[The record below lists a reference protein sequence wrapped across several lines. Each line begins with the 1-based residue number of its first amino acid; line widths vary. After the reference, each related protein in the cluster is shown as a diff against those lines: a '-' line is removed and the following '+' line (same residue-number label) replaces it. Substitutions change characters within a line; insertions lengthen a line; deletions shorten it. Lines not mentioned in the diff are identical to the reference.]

1 MFMLNL
7 RSVSHAAAVV
17 CLLAVPGQAQS
28 PGSADNG
35 DELDFFERKIRPILV
50 ARCYE
55 CHSGDSKS
63 PGGSLRLDSRD
74 GMLTGGDS
82 GPAVVPGEPEKSLL
96 LQAISYQ
103 SELVQM
109 PPNGKLPE
117 AEIRL
122 LTEWLKRGAM
132 APDAAAPAASAK
144 KTIDFEQG
152 RKFWSFQP
160 VREHALPPVRDAAW
174 PRERIDHFL
183 LARIE
188 AAGLEPS
195 PEADGRTLLRR
206 AYFDVIGLSP
216 SAAEVEAFVRSDS
229 PGEYERA
236 VERLLSS
243 PHYGER
249 WGRFWL
255 DLVRY
260 CDLPESWVRTE
271 AQAWLYRD
279 WVVQALND
287 DLPYDEFVRRQLAAD
302 LLPDCGPE
310 QLAALGLLGLSP
322 NYWKEL
328 KLSQDV
334 IKTVVAEEWEERI
347 HTLGSALLGLTVA
360 CARCHDHK
368 FDPISTQDYYGL
380 AGVLA
385 STRTADRS
393 ILPSEQAEVVEQ
405 ARRQVQE
412 WETEIKTVSAK
423 KPQDDETKATIARLK
438 QQVAELK
445 QTTPHYEASLCYGV
459 AEASLHVRPDGEART
474 KLEYEANDPQNV
486 CVQIRGNPAN
496 LGPEVPRRFLTV
508 LSPGK
513 PQPFTNG
520 SGRRELAEAITRDA
534 ASLAARVIANR
545 VWGYHFGR
553 GLVDTAS
560 NFGAQGARPTHPEL
574 LDDLAARFIE
584 SGWSLKWLH
593 REILLSAA
601 YRQQSRRIDAADK
614 IDPENR
620 LLWRMNRRRLDV
632 EAWRDAMLAASGA
645 LDRTVG
651 GPPSDLADV
660 GHHRRTLYG
669 IVQRRDLNDLLR
681 LYDFPDPNTHSARR
695 DQTTTP
701 LQQLFVLNSDLMRQ
715 RAAELVESTHGGN
728 DEARVRQLYQRLF
741 QRLPT
746 DHQREL
752 AQRFLEQATANS
764 DRDEAWLQYAQALLG
779 SNEFMFVD

>member
-206 AYFDVIGLSP
+206 AYFDVIGLPP

-243 PHYGER
+243 PH
-249 WGRFWL
+249 
-255 DLVRY
+255 
-260 CDLPESWVRTE
+260 
-271 AQAWLYRD
+271 
-279 WVVQALND
+279 
-287 DLPYDEFVRRQLAAD
+287 
-302 LLPDCGPE
+302 
-310 QLAALGLLGLSP
+310 
-322 NYWKEL
+322 
-328 KLSQDV
+328 
-334 IKTVVAEEWEERI
+334 
-347 HTLGSALLGLTVA
+347 
-360 CARCHDHK
+360 
-368 FDPISTQDYYGL
+368 
-380 AGVLA
+380 
-385 STRTADRS
+385 
-393 ILPSEQAEVVEQ
+393 
-405 ARRQVQE
+405 
-412 WETEIKTVSAK
+412 
-423 KPQDDETKATIARLK
+423 
-438 QQVAELK
+438 
-445 QTTPHYEASLCYGV
+445 
-459 AEASLHVRPDGEART
+459 
-474 KLEYEANDPQNV
+474 
-486 CVQIRGNPAN
+486 
-496 LGPEVPRRFLTV
+496 
-508 LSPGK
+508 
-513 PQPFTNG
+513 
-520 SGRRELAEAITRDA
+520 
-534 ASLAARVIANR
+534 
-545 VWGYHFGR
+545 
-553 GLVDTAS
+553 
-560 NFGAQGARPTHPEL
+560 
-574 LDDLAARFIE
+574 
-584 SGWSLKWLH
+584 
-593 REILLSAA
+593 
-601 YRQQSRRIDAADK
+601 
-614 IDPENR
+614 
-620 LLWRMNRRRLDV
+620 
-632 EAWRDAMLAASGA
+632 
-645 LDRTVG
+645 
-651 GPPSDLADV
+651 
-660 GHHRRTLYG
+660 
-669 IVQRRDLNDLLR
+669 
-681 LYDFPDPNTHSARR
+681 
-695 DQTTTP
+695 
-701 LQQLFVLNSDLMRQ
+701 
-715 RAAELVESTHGGN
+715 
-728 DEARVRQLYQRLF
+728 
-741 QRLPT
+741 
-746 DHQREL
+746 
-752 AQRFLEQATANS
+752 
-764 DRDEAWLQYAQALLG
+764 
-779 SNEFMFVD
+779 